1 MRKSGFAAAAG
12 IGSLALLLA
21 ACGGSSGSSSVAGAA
36 SGQPAVSSGS
46 ALGATS
52 SVSAASTSSQSAG
65 STATAK
71 AKAKAKAKAT
81 PHKSVGPQPSGPS
94 DERSIPPVGTT
105 VMIVQKSAIGF
116 VLAEA
121 NHDVVYTY
129 AKDKKGGTPTCTG
142 TCAKTWVPAT
152 GTPQAGPGD
161 HFPGQFALVK
171 NPSASGGEQ
180 ITYDGMPLYTLAGA
194 KPLLTT
200 GNNQG
205 GVWHVVKLSASDV
218 G

>member
-21 ACGGSSGSSSVAGAA
+21 ACGGSSSSSSVAGAA

-46 ALGATS
+46 APAATS

-65 STATAK
+65 ST
-71 AKAKAKAKAT
+71 AKAKAKAT

-94 DERSIPPVGTT
+94 DERSIPPIGTT

-129 AKDKKGGTPTCTG
+129 DKDKKGGAPTCTG
-142 TCAKTWVPAT
+142 ACAKTWVPAT

-171 NPSASGGEQ
+171 NASASGGEQ
-180 ITYDGMPLYTLAGA
+180 ITYNGMPLYTLAGA

-200 GNNQG
+200 GNGQG
-205 GVWHVVKLSASDV
+205 GLWHVVKLSASDV

>member
-46 ALGATS
+46 APAATS
-52 SVSAASTSSQSAG
+52 SVSAASTASQGSG
-65 STATAK
+65 ST

-81 PHKSVGPQPSGPS
+81 PHKSVGPQPSGAA

-116 VLAEA
+116 LLAEA
-121 NHDVVYTY
+121 NHDVVYIY
-129 AKDKKGGTPTCTG
+129 DKDKKGGAPTCTG

-152 GTPQAGPGD
+152 GMPQAGPGD
-161 HFPGQFALVK
+161 HFPGSFALVK
-171 NPSASGGEQ
+171 NASATGGEQ

-200 GNNQG
+200 GNGQG

>member
-21 ACGGSSGSSSVAGAA
+21 ACGGSSASTNSAAGAA
-36 SGQPAVSSGS
+36 SGQPSASSGS
-46 ALGATS
+46 APAVAASSAT
-52 SVSAASTSSQSAG
+52 AASTASQGGG
-65 STATAK
+65 ST
-71 AKAKAKAKAT
+71 AKAKAKAT
-81 PHKSVGPQPSGPS
+81 PHKSVGPLPSGAA
-94 DERSIPPVGTT
+94 DERSIPPIGTT

-129 AKDKKGGTPTCTG
+129 DKDKKGGAPTCTG

-152 GTPQAGPGD
+152 GTPQAGPGS

-171 NPSASGGEQ
+171 NASAHGGEQ
-180 ITYDGMPLYTLAGA
+180 ITYNGLPLYTLAGA

-200 GNNQG
+200 GNGQG
-205 GVWHVVKLSASDV
+205 GVWHVIKLSASDV

>member
-21 ACGGSSGSSSVAGAA
+21 ACGGSSSSSSVAGAA

-46 ALGATS
+46 APAATS

-71 AKAKAKAKAT
+71 AKAK

-94 DERSIPPVGTT
+94 DERSIPPIGTT

-129 AKDKKGGTPTCTG
+129 DKDKKGGAPTCTG
-142 TCAKTWVPAT
+142 ACAKTWVPAT

-171 NPSASGGEQ
+171 NASASGGEQ
-180 ITYDGMPLYTLAGA
+180 ITYNGMPLYTLAGA

-200 GNNQG
+200 GNGQG
-205 GVWHVVKLSASDV
+205 GLWHVVKLSASDV

>member
-46 ALGATS
+46 APAATS
-52 SVSAASTSSQSAG
+52 SVSAASTASG
-65 STATAK
+65 STAK

-81 PHKSVGPQPSGPS
+81 PHKSVGPQPSGAA

-121 NHDVVYTY
+121 NHDVVYIY
-129 AKDKKGGTPTCTG
+129 DKDKKGGAPTCTG

-152 GTPQAGPGD
+152 GMPQAGPGD
-161 HFPGQFALVK
+161 HFPGSFALVK
-171 NPSASGGEQ
+171 NASATGGEQ

-200 GNNQG
+200 GNGQG

>member
-65 STATAK
+65 STAT

>member
-1 MRKSGFAAAAG
+1 MRKSGWTAATG
-12 IGSLALLLA
+12 LGSLMLLLA
-21 ACGGSSGSSSVAGAA
+21 ACGGSSGTTSAAGAA
-36 SGQPAVSSGS
+36 SGQPSASSGS
-46 ALGATS
+46 APATAAS
-52 SVSAASTSSQSAG
+52 SVSAASTASQGGG

-71 AKAKAKAKAT
+71 AK
-81 PHKSVGPQPSGPS
+81 PHKSVGPLPSGAA

-129 AKDKKGGTPTCTG
+129 GKDRKGAAPKCTG
-142 TCAKTWVPAT
+142 TCAKTWLPAT
-152 GTPQAGPGD
+152 GVPQAGPGD
-161 HFPGQFALVK
+161 HFPGQLGVIK
-171 NPSASGGEQ
+171 NASGVEQ
-180 ITYDGMPLYTLAGA
+180 ITYEGLPLYTLAGA
-194 KPLLTT
+194 KPLLTS
-200 GNNQG
+200 GNGQG